1 MQTMP
6 KATRPTGPMTNGWG
20 VCHGC
25 KAAKQWHD
33 KHPDGMRRAAF
44 KRAHAPA
51 PGIFTLVCATVVHK
65 GHHSIFH
72 PKRSLGSGC
81 PLRHT
86 CNAGKTPTS
95 HRRKHGYRPAPKLP
109 ATTPAK
115 PKTYHNNNTIE
126 PLCGSD
132 GLLGIAVK
140 SGTNWHCDLFAT
152 TERAVWA
159 IKTGRNGMPNGP
171 YGNTKQHKSPTVWLP
186 IDYAKP
192 QQKSTRQANRLGS
205 IVLAPTG
212 KPWKQLS
219 SNNT

>member
-1 MQTMP
+1 MP
-6 KATRPTGPMTNGWG
+6 KATRPTGPMTNDWG
-20 VCHGC
+20 VCHDC

-51 PGIFTLVCATVVHK
+51 P
-65 GHHSIFH
+65 
-72 PKRSLGSGC
+72 
-81 PLRHT
+81 
-86 CNAGKTPTS
+86 
-95 HRRKHGYRPAPKLP
+95 KLP

-115 PKTYHNNNTIE
+115 PKAYHNNNTIE

-192 QQKSTRQANRLGS
+192 QQQSTRQANRLGS

>member
-1 MQTMP
+1 MTARLQSSGMTNIRTACAGRLSSVRTP
-6 KATRPTGPMTNGWG
+6 LPPAYSHWFVQPWCTKATTAYSTQNVRL
-20 VCHGC
+20 
-25 KAAKQWHD
+25 
-33 KHPDGMRRAAF
+33 
-44 KRAHAPA
+44 A
-51 PGIFTLVCATVVHK
+51 PGARSDIHVMPARHR
-65 GHHSIFH
+65 HHTG
-72 PKRSLGSGC
+72 GSMVIA
-81 PLRHT
+81 L
-86 CNAGKTPTS
+86 
-95 HRRKHGYRPAPKLP
+95 PKLQ

-115 PKTYHNNNTIE
+115 PKDCHNNNTIE

-192 QQKSTRQANRLGS
+192 QQQSTRQANRLGS
-205 IVLAPTG
+205 IVLTPTG